1 MSHLHHIDQK
11 PLKNYKLTG
20 MRLKTLNYLKDGVRL
35 SELKGLKLGLGT
47 SLRTRIS
54 ELRAMGYPI
63 EDEFVTSSTGS
74 RYKEYFIVGAKPK
87 SIIDRLFSMVGIK

>member
-1 MSHLHHIDQK
+1 MSHLHHIDKK

-20 MRLKTLNYLKDGVRL
+20 MRLKTLNILKTGVRL

-63 EDEFVTSSTGS
+63 EDEFVTSNSGS

-87 SIIDRLFSMVGIK
+87 GLLERLASFMGVK